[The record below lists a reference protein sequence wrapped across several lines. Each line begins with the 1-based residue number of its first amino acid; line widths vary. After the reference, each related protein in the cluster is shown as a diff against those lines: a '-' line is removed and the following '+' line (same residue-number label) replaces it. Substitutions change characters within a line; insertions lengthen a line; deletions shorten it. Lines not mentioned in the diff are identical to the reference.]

1 LKIKNILISQP
12 KPADL
17 EKSPYADII
26 KKHNVKVHFEKF
38 IKIEGISGQEFRRS
52 KISFSDHTAVILTS
66 RQAVDH
72 YFRMAKE
79 LRFEIPDSMKYF
91 CISEATAF
99 YLQKYIQ
106 YRKRKIFF
114 GQQHFSDLTDYI
126 KKFNKEKFLVPSS
139 NIHKQSMFD
148 TLDKLGVD
156 YKRAVLYK
164 TVAANLSHLNIDDY
178 HLLVFFSPAGIK
190 SLKENFPDFEQGE
203 KLIAAF
209 GPTTAK
215 AVKESGMRLDLP
227 APTQT
232 APSMTMAIDQFL
244 TKQAKEAKRKR
255 K

>member
-1 LKIKNILISQP
+1 MKVKNILISQP
-12 KPADL
+12 KPADV
-17 EKSPYADII
+17 ERSPYADII
-26 KKHNVKVHFEKF
+26 KKHNVKIHFEKF
-38 IKIEGISGQEFRRS
+38 IKIEGISGREFRRS
-52 KISFSDHTAVILTS
+52 KVSYSGHTAVILTS

-106 YRKRKIFF
+106 YRKRKIFY
-114 GQQHFSDLTDYI
+114 GQQHFADLIDI
-126 KKFNKEKFLVPSS
+126 IRKHSGEKFLVPSS
-139 NIHKQSMFD
+139 NIFKKSMFD
-148 TLDKLGVD
+148 MLDKENVD
-156 YKRAVLYK
+156 YDKAILYK
-164 TVAANLSHLNIDDY
+164 TVAADLSHLDMDSY
-178 HLLVFFSPAGIK
+178 DLLVFFSPAGIK
-190 SLKENFPDFEQGE
+190 SLLENFPDFKQGD
-203 KLIAAF
+203 KLIGAF

-215 AVKESGMRLDLP
+215 AVKEAGFTLNIP

-244 TKQAKEAKRKR
+244 TQQAKEARRK

>member
-1 LKIKNILISQP
+1 MKVKNILISQP
-12 KPADL
+12 KPADV

-26 KKHNVKVHFEKF
+26 KKHNVKIHFEKF
-38 IKIEGISGQEFRRS
+38 IKIEGISGREFRRS
-52 KISFSDHTAVILTS
+52 KVSFSGHTAVILTS

-91 CISEATAF
+91 CISESTAF

-106 YRKRKIFF
+106 YRKRKIFY
-114 GQQHFSDLTDYI
+114 GQQHFSDLMDVI
-126 KKFNKEKFLVPSS
+126 MKHSGEKFLVPSS
-139 NIHKQSMFD
+139 NIYKQSMFD
-148 TLDKLGVD
+148 MLDKAGIN
-156 YKRAVLYK
+156 YSKAILYK
-164 TVAANLSHLNIDDY
+164 TVAADLSHLDLEKFD
-178 HLLVFFSPAGIK
+178 LLVFFSPAGIK
-190 SLKENFPDFEQGE
+190 SLLENFPDFKQGD
-203 KLIAAF
+203 KLIGAF

-215 AVKESGMRLDLP
+215 AVKEAGFTLNIP

-244 TKQAKEAKRKR
+244 TKQAKEARRK